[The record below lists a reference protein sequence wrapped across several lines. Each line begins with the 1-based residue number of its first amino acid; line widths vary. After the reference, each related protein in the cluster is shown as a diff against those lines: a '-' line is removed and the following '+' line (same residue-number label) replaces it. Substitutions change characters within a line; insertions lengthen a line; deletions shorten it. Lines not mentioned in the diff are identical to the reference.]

1 MKVQNMMP
9 LLTAFI
15 LQLMR
20 VDDPLDSSAVHFL
33 CGCWGLLA
41 PGFFAVPSLMNLAY
55 RQNRDGNDFA
65 GVFYGGSGIQLGIQV
80 LHLLLC
86 PLS

>member
-1 MKVQNMMP
+1 M
-9 LLTAFI
+9 
-15 LQLMR
+15 LQRMR
-20 VDDPLDSSAVHFL
+20 VDDPLDSSPVHFL

-55 RQNRDGNDFA
+55 RQNREGNDFA

-80 LHLLLC
+80 L
-86 PLS
+86 PLSSVPCP